1 MVAGPSVRP
10 WLKASCWSSF
20 EERPLWLWSCV
31 KCCCWLE
38 VHDKLLAKDDL
49 KELRRPNIFTHAH
62 ENRAVSDVKSRSN
75 ERIVYS
81 NNAMS
86 EARQRA
92 WWNPDLPVPQGKG
105 TKGPVAQLSPSIS
118 PLPRKHRLAP
128 NLADVTHNQLQES
141 VSSKCSRRWVQDTVS
156 LNGIFLFFVI
166 AFGTHFKHGSPV
178 IIMYWQLK
186 ITRGIHLKKGGGAN
200 CDTSNSGDADII
212 PSNSWGSVFGSM
224 SSNSRQHALYC

>member
-1 MVAGPSVRP
+1 M
-10 WLKASCWSSF
+10 
-20 EERPLWLWSCV
+20 
-31 KCCCWLE
+31 
-38 VHDKLLAKDDL
+38 LAKADL
-49 KELRRPNIFTHAH
+49 KELRRPNIFTHSH

-92 WWNPDLPVPQGKG
+92 RRNPDLPVPQGKG

-128 NLADVTHNQLQES
+128 NLTDVTHNQLQES

-212 PSNSWGSVFGSM
+212 PSNS
-224 SSNSRQHALYC
+224 